1 MYRLCY
7 ISSVRAPLAPSEID
21 QILTVSRRNNK
32 ADGVTGLLVVGER
45 RFLQFLEGPE
55 SAVRTTFAR
64 IQRDPRHYACVRI
77 SDGSVTDRQF
87 EEWDMGI
94 ASGDDPVGR
103 RTIQAVVAEIRD
115 PNLRAQFDGFID
127 LQGGN
132 RAAA

>member
-1 MYRLCY
+1 
-7 ISSVRAPLAPSEID
+7 
-21 QILTVSRRNNK
+21 
-32 ADGVTGLLVVGER
+32 
-45 RFLQFLEGPE
+45 
-55 SAVRTTFAR
+55 
-64 IQRDPRHYACVRI
+64 
-77 SDGSVTDRQF
+77 
-87 EEWDMGI
+87 MGI